1 MLNNLL
7 IATGTIV
14 DLAIAALLL
23 IVAVVGFCT
32 GFMKNGLN
40 NLFFAAKIVVIA
52 LLVPVLNK
60 IGFIA
65 DMISALG
72 GAFDFIGSTETQNA
86 IAGVIIGA
94 AEAIV
99 LFILLSVVFG
109 IVKWLLRKLAPKRGI
124 LKLID
129 RILGA
134 VFGVA
139 LYGVLFLGI
148 LGVVG
153 TIDDEKVQS
162 ALRGSKFQSIN
173 FMQDFC
179 DKNLNLGDLIK
190 DLSEKLPDGGGDG
203 SPETP
208 GGGEETPGG
217 DDAPEV
223 PEEQGGAA

>member
-1 MLNNLL
+1 
-7 IATGTIV
+7 
-14 DLAIAALLL
+14 
-23 IVAVVGFCT
+23 
-32 GFMKNGLN
+32 
-40 NLFFAAKIVVIA
+40 
-52 LLVPVLNK
+52 
-60 IGFIA
+60 
-65 DMISALG
+65 MISALG
-72 GAFDFIGSTETQNA
+72 GAFDFIGSAETQNA

-208 GGGEETPGG
+208 GDGEETPGG

>member
-23 IVAVVGFCT
+23 IVAVVGFFT

-60 IGFIA
+60 ISFIA

-72 GAFDFIGSTETQNA
+72 GAFDFIGSAETQNA

-109 IVKWLLRKLAPKRGI
+109 IVKWLLRKLAP
-124 LKLID
+124 
-129 RILGA
+129 
-134 VFGVA
+134 
-139 LYGVLFLGI
+139 
-148 LGVVG
+148 
-153 TIDDEKVQS
+153 
-162 ALRGSKFQSIN
+162 N
-173 FMQDFC
+173 
-179 DKNLNLGDLIK
+179 
-190 DLSEKLPDGGGDG
+190 
-203 SPETP
+203 
-208 GGGEETPGG
+208 
-217 DDAPEV
+217 
-223 PEEQGGAA
+223 AAYSN